1 MELKGWSFDIEADN
15 LYLQSTK
22 IWYIRFKS
30 LDGTR
35 QMKILFFNNSKEGN
49 YNQVMEWINS
59 FDDGA
64 HVVTHNGL
72 GYDTWMLWR
81 FFGIQPR
88 VGKQSKDW
96 LGDKHVQFVDGYVLS
111 QYLNPNAPRHSLAA
125 LSGSE
130 SDDGKIDYRKKLIE
144 DGAMTGEEPKGHEFT
159 FYHPLV
165 ETYCDRDVDATI
177 RVVKDLWKQAQQMY
191 GESWLHPSFR
201 QMQKDYFLYSA
212 QAFTG
217 VKFNKEKAL
226 ILVEHIEEEMK
237 LLKDYVDPLLP
248 PRPLKTAE
256 LAYYKQPAKPF
267 SKSGEISASM
277 VKFLEKHNATLDGR
291 IITAYGETVQV
302 ESNAVLPVELPME
315 IDDNAEL
322 KQYFLDSGWTPSEDY
337 WNVQKGADG
346 KPIRDANGKFIKTT
360 PKINNAG
367 KLCPNLLK
375 LDGDVPK
382 KVVKFLSYRNRLGV
396 ITGWL
401 NNWRLDFDGRLSA
414 EISGYAPTSRVKHRS
429 VVNVPKAA
437 DDILLGHQMRELFC
451 VDKGNWYIGTDASAL
466 ENRTLAGYTYKYDDG
481 AFARVQLEGDP
492 HCYAEDTQ
500 VLTLNGWSTFGN
512 LTKGEKVAQW
522 DAGEISFVEP
532 SHVVWQDYEGEMVS
546 VSGMAVDFLVT
557 PNHRVLIRDYRSGS
571 EKVKLAHSL
580 HNRNSNWR
588 LPTHGFTT
596 SEGLAL
602 KSDEIRF
609 IVALQ
614 ADGSMSKTALRFEF
628 VKERKIN
635 RMREILNRLSI
646 PFTESNGKGEVTT
659 RFYVKK
665 IHSDFVFDGV
675 NTDKTFSNNL
685 LKMSSSQCEVF
696 VEEIRH
702 WDGTT
707 LDSGDTILDTTCEVS
722 CNMVA
727 TISSLV
733 GRKTRRS
740 VYDKRGGFGDCIIH
754 RCYISKDCD
763 SIGVALLG
771 SNIKTVTYK
780 GKIGCV
786 SVPSTFVLVK
796 RNGKILVSGNTFNAF
811 AFFPHLSSKFDV
823 NNPETKELPDFKPWR
838 NKAKTGAYLLAFGG
852 GAPKLASSL
861 GLSKSDGKIA
871 FDNYWEKNKGL
882 GLLKKA
888 LESYYDTTGQK
899 KYIPAIDGRIVSVR
913 GKNVLL
919 SCLGQGCG
927 AIAMSYAGCL
937 MDNWLGDMQ
946 IDNLGRPYYEVDG
959 FKVKRVSFFHDEYS
973 WEVEDG
979 AQDYV
984 KGLSVKGIVKAGEV
998 LKLALPLAAEGK
1010 MAFEGS
1016 WQAVH

>member
-1 MELKGWSFDIEADN
+1 MNLEGWCFDVETDD
-15 LYLQSTK
+15 LYLQSENV
-22 IWYIRFKS
+22 WYMNLKTTDGSRS
-30 LDGTR
+30 LSLR
-35 QMKILFFNNSKEGN
+35 PFENSKEKN
-49 YNQVMEWINS
+49 YSVLMEWVNS
-59 FDDGA
+59 FEDGTP
-64 HVVTHNGL
+64 VVSFHGL
-72 GYDTWMLWR
+72 GFDLWILWK

-96 LGDKHVQFVDGYVLS
+96 LGDKHVQFIDGYVLS
-111 QYLNPNAPRHSLAA
+111 QYLNPNTPGHSLAA

-144 DGAMTGEEPKGHEFT
+144 AGAMTGEEPKGHEFT

-177 RVVKDLWKQAQQMY
+177 RVVKGLWRQAQQMY
-191 GESWLHPSFR
+191 GDSWLHPSFR

-217 VKFNKEKAL
+217 VKFNKDKAL
-226 ILVEHIEEEMK
+226 TLVRHIEAEMK

-248 PRPLKTAE
+248 SRPLKTAE

-267 SKSGEISASM
+267 SKSGEISSSM

-291 IITAYGETVQV
+291 TITAYGETVQV
-302 ESNAVLPVELPME
+302 ESNAVLPVKLPME

-346 KPIRDANGKFIKTT
+346 KPIRDVNGKFIKTT

-396 ITGWL
+396 VTGWL

-437 DDILLGHQMRELFC
+437 ADVLLGHEMRDLFT
-451 VDKGNWYIGTDASAL
+451 VDKSNWYIGTDASAL

-481 AFARVQLEGDP
+481 AFARVQLDGDP
-492 HCYAEDTQ
+492 H
-500 VLTLNGWSTFGN
+500 S
-512 LTKGEKVAQW
+512 
-522 DAGEISFVEP
+522 
-532 SHVVWQDYEGEMVS
+532 
-546 VSGMAVDFLVT
+546 
-557 PNHRVLIRDYRSGS
+557 
-571 EKVKLAHSL
+571 
-580 HNRNSNWR
+580 
-588 LPTHGFTT
+588 
-596 SEGLAL
+596 
-602 KSDEIRF
+602 
-609 IVALQ
+609 
-614 ADGSMSKTALRFEF
+614 
-628 VKERKIN
+628 
-635 RMREILNRLSI
+635 
-646 PFTESNGKGEVTT
+646 
-659 RFYVKK
+659 
-665 IHSDFVFDGV
+665 
-675 NTDKTFSNNL
+675 
-685 LKMSSSQCEVF
+685 
-696 VEEIRH
+696 
-702 WDGTT
+702 
-707 LDSGDTILDTTCEVS
+707 
-722 CNMVA
+722 
-727 TISSLV
+727 
-733 GRKTRRS
+733 
-740 VYDKRGGFGDCIIH
+740 
-754 RCYISKDCD
+754 
-763 SIGVALLG
+763 
-771 SNIKTVTYK
+771 
-780 GKIGCV
+780 
-786 SVPSTFVLVK
+786 
-796 RNGKILVSGNTFNAF
+796 FNAF
-811 AFFPHLSSKFDV
+811 AFFPSLLKKFDIKDKM
-823 NNPETKELPDFKPWR
+823 NKDNPDFKPWR

-888 LESYYDTTGQK
+888 VESYYDTTGQK

-937 MDNWLGDMQ
+937 MDTWLGDMQ
-946 IDNLGRPYYEVDG
+946 IDELGRPYYLFNDK
-959 FKVKRVSFFHDEYS
+959 KVKRVSFFHDEYS

-979 AQDYV
+979 IQDDIRE
-984 KGLSVKGIVKAGEV
+984 LSVKGIVKAGEV

-1010 MAFEGS
+1010 MSFEGS
-1016 WQAVH
+1016 WRDVH